1 MSAVRLPWFLRS
13 RPDVL
18 ELLRVQ
24 VRSTETSLRAFA
36 DWSAGGDGVAA
47 AAVRAEE
54 HEGDDAR
61 RALVDALREVLSAPL
76 DQEDLYTVSDR
87 LDLVQNSTKNIVR
100 QAQAA
105 DWEPDEHAARMAG
118 CALDAIEHLVR
129 ALDALP
135 DDLAAAGRHADAAV
149 KATRG
154 LEKAHREAVAELSTA
169 AGPAGPIIFT
179 AEIYR
184 RYDALGAAIVGVSH
198 RVWFSVLKEA

>member
-1 MSAVRLPWFLRS
+1 MTPVRLPWFLRS
-13 RPDVL
+13 QPDVV
-18 ELLRVQ
+18 ELLRAQ
-24 VRSTETSLRAFA
+24 VRSTEASLRAFA
-36 DWSAGGDGVAA
+36 AWSEGGDGAAA
-47 AAVRAEE
+47 AAVRVHE

-76 DQEDLYTVSDR
+76 DQEDIYTVSDR
-87 LDLVQNSTKNIVR
+87 LDLVQNSTKNVVR

-105 DWEPDEHAARMAG
+105 DWEPDAQAARMAG

-129 ALDALP
+129 AFDALP
-135 DDLAAAGRHADAAV
+135 DDQTRASEHADAAI

-154 LEKAHREAVAELSTA
+154 LQKAYRQAVAELAVSTE
-169 AGPAGPIIFT
+169 PAGRVVLT

-184 RYDALGAAIVGVSH
+184 RYDGLGDAVVGVCH